1 MGLFGKKKK
10 NEEDLPEDEV
20 SAALEE
26 AGFFSD
32 NEKKGAPNEEEA
44 LLNQY
49 LPGGGGLNLSFDN
62 ETQSE
67 NSEGAAP
74 PESAENEGIKLDD
87 DLLSIFTDEEVSDM
101 DISALTEGL
110 QDVDISSLLSDLQD
124 AASRLRGM
132 AKR

>member
-10 NEEDLPEDEV
+10 SDEDLPEDEV

-32 NEKKGAPNEEEA
+32 NERRGASNEEEA

-49 LPGGGGLNLSFDN
+49 LPGSGGLNLNFDN
-62 ETQSE
+62 APQSE
-67 NSEGAAP
+67 NSGGADP
-74 PESAENEGIKLDD
+74 PQNSESASDALDA
-87 DLLSIFTDEEVSDM
+87 DLLSIFTDEETSDM

-110 QDVDISSLLSDLQD
+110 QDVDINSLLSDLQD
-124 AASRLRGM
+124 AASRLRSM

>member
-10 NEEDLPEDEV
+10 NDEDLPQDEV

-32 NEKKGAPNEEEA
+32 NKKRGASNEEEA

-49 LPGGGGLNLSFDN
+49 LPGSGGLNLSFDS
-62 ETQSE
+62 EPQSE
-67 NSEGAAP
+67 NSEEESQ
-74 PESAENEGIKLDD
+74 PENGGIELDD
-87 DLLSIFTDEEVSDM
+87 DLLSIFTEEEVSDM

-110 QDVDISSLLSDLQD
+110 QEVDIKSLLSDLQD
-124 AASRLRGM
+124 AASRLRGI